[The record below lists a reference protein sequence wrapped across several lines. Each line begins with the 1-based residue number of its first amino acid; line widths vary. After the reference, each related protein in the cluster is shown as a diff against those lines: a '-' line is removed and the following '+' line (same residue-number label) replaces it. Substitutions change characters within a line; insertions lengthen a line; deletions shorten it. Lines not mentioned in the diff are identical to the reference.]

1 MSARVVQY
9 PFSPVSEGGISSF
22 EQTYR
27 DWKQGDLTQEDAAR
41 LLGTSTRTFR
51 RYVTR
56 YEADGADGLSD
67 RRKTQAS
74 PRRAPPDEARRLVK
88 QYRRSHQGRSVRQFH
103 AWYSRGGGTRSYAWV
118 KNTLQAA
125 GVVEKATPGGE
136 RRKPASMPGMLLHQ
150 DGKMYEWA
158 PGRYWALIITLDDAT
173 NEHYSLFFCE
183 AEGTHSSFRGVRE
196 VIEAHGL
203 FHSLYTDRAPHYWR
217 SHEAEGNARRADLTQ
232 FGQAMKQLGIEM
244 IPAYSRAERRRTA
257 QAFAAHRQRLPGELA
272 AAGITDM
279 DAANAWL
286 QDTYLPAVN
295 AEFAGPSRE
304 DGSAFT
310 PCPASLALDD
320 ILCEQFE
327 RSISRGNRV
336 RFDSRVLQVP
346 AGQRRDHYTRS
357 RVKVCRYADGSVG
370 LFQGPLRLVKYDAEG
385 QVVHETEV
393 VC

>member
-1 MSARVVQY
+1 MSAHGVQY

-22 EQTYR
+22 EQTYQ

-41 LLGTSTRTFR
+41 LLGISTRTFR

-56 YEADGADGLSD
+56 YEADGLSD

-125 GVVEKATPGGE
+125 GVVEKATRG
-136 RRKPASMPGMLLHQ
+136 RARLKPASMPGMLLHQ
-150 DGKMYEWA
+150 DGRMYEWA
-158 PGRYWALIITLDDAT
+158 PDRYWSLIITLDDAT

-203 FHSLYTDRAPHYWR
+203 FHSLCTDRARHYWH
-217 SHEAEGNARRADLTQ
+217 SHQAGGRARQADLTQ

-244 IPAYSRAERRRTA
+244 IPAYSRAERRRTV
-257 QAFAAHRQRLPGELA
+257 QAFAEHRRRLPAELA

-279 DAANAWL
+279 DAANTWL
-286 QDTYLPAVN
+286 RDTYLPAFN
-295 AEFAGPSRE
+295 AEFAHAPGKE
-304 DGSAFT
+304 GLAFT
-310 PCPASLALDD
+310 PYPASLALDD
-320 ILCEQFE
+320 ILCERFE

-336 RFDSRVLQVP
+336 RFGGRVLQVP
-346 AGQRRDHYTRS
+346 AEQRRDHYTRS
-357 RVKVCRYADGSVG
+357 RVQVCRYTDGSLG
-370 LFQGPLRLVKYDAEG
+370 LFQGPLRLARYDAEG
-385 QVVHETEV
+385 RVIHEEAPPAG
-393 VC
+393 